1 MPAFKTH
8 NFYGVDHI
16 WVGNCNHQLT
26 ITNYVY
32 MQNISFLNSKTKKY
46 TPISV
51 FNFLKDCVS
60 LCKPQWSDFE
70 KTAFSDSLG
79 QEHSFDIQHAYFY
92 DTSLT
97 GWRVP

>member
-8 NFYGVDHI
+8 HLYGVDHI
-16 WVGNCNHQLT
+16 RVGNCNHQLT

-51 FNFLKDCVS
+51 FNFFTYFVS
-60 LCKPQWSDFE
+60 LCTPQWPDFE
-70 KTAFSDSLG
+70 KMVIF
-79 QEHSFDIQHAYFY
+79 
-92 DTSLT
+92 
-97 GWRVP
+97 